1 MKINLSDKN
10 HLIIDD
16 SAVFQPDTKIITSD
30 GCEIVLKSPFTIE
43 PKSDAGVKIDKD
55 DFLEVLRYVKLGQKI
70 NAIRVYRHASC
81 CSLADGKNYVESV
94 MAIMGMM

>member
-30 GCEIVLKSPFTIE
+30 GCEIVLKSPFTIC
-43 PKSDAGVKIDKD
+43 GLRIMKI
-55 DFLEVLRYVKLGQKI
+55 I
-70 NAIRVYRHASC
+70 
-81 CSLADGKNYVESV
+81 SLVAQEN
-94 MAIMGMM
+94 